1 MKRFILTAVSFMT
14 LLCSCEN
21 FIDLQPMDKI
31 TMDDYWS
38 TSTELEYYTRQFYP
52 SFCPWTQMVAE
63 MATDNDDMITGSPS
77 VIMNGV
83 RSKTTGNWT
92 GEWTSIRN
100 VNIFFEHYT
109 KCQSGYD
116 AYKQYL
122 GEAYFFRAWFYF
134 NLLKKYGDVPWYSH
148 VIEMDD
154 TEELMRPRDSRL
166 LIADSIMPLRILS

>member
-63 MATDNDDMITGSPS
+63 MATDNDDMITGSPRDRKS
-77 VIMNGV
+77 TRLN
-83 RSKTTGNWT
+83 S
-92 GEWTSIRN
+92 
-100 VNIFFEHYT
+100 
-109 KCQSGYD
+109 
-116 AYKQYL
+116 
-122 GEAYFFRAWFYF
+122 
-134 NLLKKYGDVPWYSH
+134 SH
-148 VIEMDD
+148 
-154 TEELMRPRDSRL
+154 PSSSR
-166 LIADSIMPLRILS
+166 MPSSA

>member
-100 VNIFFEHYT
+100 VT
-109 KCQSGYD
+109 
-116 AYKQYL
+116 
-122 GEAYFFRAWFYF
+122 
-134 NLLKKYGDVPWYSH
+134 
-148 VIEMDD
+148 
-154 TEELMRPRDSRL
+154 
-166 LIADSIMPLRILS
+166 

>member
-63 MATDNDDMITGSPS
+63 MATDNDDMITGNVSSSPKYTYFKCS
-77 VIMNGV
+77 GRTL
-83 RSKTTGNWT
+83 RSNFGAWT
-92 GEWTSIRN
+92 MEGRN
-100 VNIFFEHYT
+100 LLDGKRI
-109 KCQSGYD
+109 G
-116 AYKQYL
+116 L
-122 GEAYFFRAWFYF
+122 GE
-134 NLLKKYGDVPWYSH
+134 
-148 VIEMDD
+148 E
-154 TEELMRPRDSRL
+154 
-166 LIADSIMPLRILS
+166 

>member
-134 NLLKKYGDVPWYSH
+134 NLLK
-148 VIEMDD
+148 E
-154 TEELMRPRDSRL
+154 
-166 LIADSIMPLRILS
+166 

>member
-92 GEWTSIRN
+92 GECI
-100 VNIFFEHYT
+100 IGKT
-109 KCQSGYD
+109 KSTNFPNEK
-116 AYKQYL
+116 YKKRRSNTL
-122 GEAYFFRAWFYF
+122 
-134 NLLKKYGDVPWYSH
+134 
-148 VIEMDD
+148 
-154 TEELMRPRDSRL
+154 
-166 LIADSIMPLRILS
+166 